1 VAEDKIER
9 QRRHPLQVTAAR
21 IRDAL
26 KDYPQAFDAPSRA
39 VAEVLARRMDDAV
52 DGILEQPAVTP
63 NPGQPYDQRQD
74 REPAGGIT
82 TMGLSS
88 AMRASK

>member
-1 VAEDKIER
+1 MDEKTAER

-26 KDYPQAFDAPSRA
+26 KDYPQAFDGPSRA

-52 DGILEQPAVTP
+52 NDGSLEPVAAGP
-63 NPGQPYDQRQD
+63 INPGQPFDQRSV
-74 REPAGGIT
+74 R
-82 TMGLSS
+82 
-88 AMRASK
+88 